1 MTGFPEWNL
10 PDDGTFSGYLSRQ
23 QFGAPDVIE

>member
-1 MTGFPEWNL
+1 MTGFPERNL
-10 PDDGTFSGYLSRQ
+10 PDDETFSGYLSRQ